1 MNESSMFRLY
11 SFQMH
16 RLTVT
21 LSGFM
26 FTKLTLLFQA
36 VAHHYDSKALLM
48 KWDRHHITVW
58 SGMVGMADASHEHA
72 VARCVQGPDG
82 SDLGRKS
89 FIAAGCSTRRL
100 EEHEGRSNILAVAF
114 RNKDGSVRAV
124 TRSLARLWQ
133 CHNRLP

>member
-1 MNESSMFRLY
+1 
-11 SFQMH
+11 MH
-16 RLTVT
+16 RLIVTVP
-21 LSGFM
+21 GFM
-26 FTKLTLLFQA
+26 FAKLTLLFQA
-36 VAHHYDSKALLM
+36 VAHHYDPKAMLM

-89 FIAAGCSTRRL
+89 FIAAGCATRRL
-100 EEHEGRSNILAVAF
+100 EKHEGRSNILAVAF

-124 TRSLARLWQ
+124 ARSLACLWQ
-133 CHNRLP
+133 CHQQAPNCAASC